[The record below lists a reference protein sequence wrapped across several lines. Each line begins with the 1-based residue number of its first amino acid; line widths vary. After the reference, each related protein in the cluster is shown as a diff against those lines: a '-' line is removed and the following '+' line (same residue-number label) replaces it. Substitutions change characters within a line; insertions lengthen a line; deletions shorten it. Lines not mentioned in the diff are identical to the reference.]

1 MKHHISKEPL
11 EDLERQINQLLK
23 SVESFYQASHNSNH
37 RKMREA
43 REQRNLFALKLKED
57 YKIITRYHSDAAY
70 EEGAQSK
77 PRV

>member
-1 MKHHISKEPL
+1 
-11 EDLERQINQLLK
+11 
-23 SVESFYQASHNSNH
+23 
-37 RKMREA
+37 MREA
-43 REQRNLFALKLKED
+43 REKRNLFALKLKED